1 MGDRKFSVSEAIE
14 GGFRAQ
20 WRNGFMLKML
30 LRLKKKTKRI
40 KKREEE
46 SMGPIQPRI
55 GRLTQT
61 TN

>member
-1 MGDRKFSVSEAIE
+1 MEKWVHVENVVKVEEEDEKN
-14 GGFRAQ
+14 Q
-20 WRNGFMLKML
+20 
-30 LRLKKKTKRI
+30 